1 MGKMQGI
8 EKNVRAVL
16 EKYPESRANDF
27 VLYAM
32 YIKENTPELANVG
45 LIYAL
50 LEAQRLG
57 MPSYESVTRARRKIQ
72 QHNADLRPP
81 EKATAARQEKE
92 KQYRKYAKM

>member
-16 EKYPESRANDF
+16 EKYPESRGNDF

-32 YIKENTPELANVG
+32 YIKENTPELATVG

-72 QHNADLRPP
+72 QFNEDLRPH
-81 EKATAARQEKE
+81 EKAAAARQAKIADF
-92 KQYRKYAKM
+92 KKYAKM

>member
-1 MGKMQGI
+1 MGRMKNI
-8 EKNVRAVL
+8 EHNVRAVL
-16 EKYPESRANDF
+16 EKYPESRGNDF

-32 YIKENTPELANVG
+32 YIKENTPELATVG

-72 QHNADLRPP
+72 QFNEDLRPP
-81 EKATAARQEKE
+81 EKSAKARQAKIAEFK
-92 KQYRKYAKM
+92 KYAKM

>member
-32 YIKENTPELANVG
+32 YIK
-45 LIYAL
+45 
-50 LEAQRLG
+50 
-57 MPSYESVTRARRKIQ
+57 
-72 QHNADLRPP
+72 
-81 EKATAARQEKE
+81 
-92 KQYRKYAKM
+92 